1 MMSVLLSPENCS
13 SCSYLDSEISQS
25 WFLWRFSLKW
35 STSMAFSRL
44 FQLFRWL
51 FVSLLEDKPLLVGG
65 FNQPLWKIMD
75 FVSWN
80 YDYSQLNGQI
90 YRMFKNMKVS
100 WDDDIP
106 NIWKNIIHVPN
117 HQPWLSIETWLWAW
131 FSINTWGYLVFS
143 GKWMTILVWEFFNNH
158 GDNWW
163 SSKEL
168 SYLSWL
174 QLNPEMM
181 MQTWGYP
188 LVN

>member
-1 MMSVLLSPENCS
+1 MLVGKSHLSRHPTYNPLIIPTISHVLCIFYPNRSLFISGAHGSPGLTMSAGHARSTRTGLA
-13 SCSYLDSEISQS
+13 EIIHD
-25 WFLWRFSLKW
+25 
-35 STSMAFSRL
+35 
-44 FQLFRWL
+44 FR
-51 FVSLLEDKPLLVGG
+51 SKQRNNHYLLVGG
-65 FNQPLWKIMD
+65 WATPL
-75 FVSWN
+75 
-80 YDYSQLNGQI
+80 
-90 YRMFKNMKVS
+90 KNMKVS

-117 HQPWLSIETWLWAW
+117 HQPWLSIETWLWSW